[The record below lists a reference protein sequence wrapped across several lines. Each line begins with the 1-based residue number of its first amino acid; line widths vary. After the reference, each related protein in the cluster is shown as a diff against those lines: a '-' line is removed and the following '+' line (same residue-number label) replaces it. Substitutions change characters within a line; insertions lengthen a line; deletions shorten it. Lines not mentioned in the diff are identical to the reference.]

1 MTQTVI
7 GIFEDQPQAEAAVKA
22 LLALNFSK
30 EDIDISL
37 QDQVAGR
44 GDVTDENNTLG
55 SRIGNY
61 FKSIF
66 PDTNDALRYAAV
78 AQQGI
83 VVALHTES
91 YEDAIKA
98 ADTMDQFG
106 AINVDER
113 ARLLEDSWSRDERT
127 YQNTRENRNEP
138 SVKVFSGIAE
148 NTKTSEEPGTIQEV
162 TQTTRPDGVRTQSRI
177 IGRVERD
184 HEPQE
189 KDTLMNEDEL

>member
-1 MTQTVI
+1 
-7 GIFEDQPQAEAAVKA
+7 
-22 LLALNFSK
+22 
-30 EDIDISL
+30 
-37 QDQVAGR
+37 
-44 GDVTDENNTLG
+44 
-55 SRIGNY
+55 
-61 FKSIF
+61 
-66 PDTNDALRYAAV
+66 
-78 AQQGI
+78 

-91 YEDAIKA
+91 YEDALKA

-148 NTKTSEEPGTIQEV
+148 NTKTSEEPGTVQEV
-162 TQTTRPDGVRTQSRI
+162 TQTARPDGVRTQSRI
-177 IGRVERD
+177 IGRVEPD